1 MGEENKRNM
10 AEQGGTCLGEIQRE
24 GVGGN
29 LFEGDAWHKD
39 KEWRAIGESGST
51 AKREGCRWAVSWEW
65 GVDRLL
71 RCLTGNRKWRQ
82 QLCNSCARERG
93 GGEEGRSR
101 AGRWGLHLNSINTIV
116 ACLSEAELICSTL
129 SHVPSSNSKQGCT
142 DANTSTHNLISRE
155 AHKSTDWFIKTFQE
169 KY

>member
-39 KEWRAIGESGST
+39 KEWRAIGESDST
-51 AKREGCRWAVSWEW
+51 AKRRGLSLSSELRVRCGQTAEMP
-65 GVDRLL
+65 DR
-71 RCLTGNRKWRQ
+71 KQEMASAAMQ
-82 QLCNSCARERG
+82 QLCQGEG
-93 GGEEGRSR
+93 GEEEGRSR

-116 ACLSEAELICSTL
+116 PCLSEAELICSTL

>member
-39 KEWRAIGESGST
+39 KEWRAIGESDST
-51 AKREGCRWAVSWEW
+51 AKREGCCWAVSWEW

-93 GGEEGRSR
+93 GKRKEG
-101 AGRWGLHLNSINTIV
+101 
-116 ACLSEAELICSTL
+116 AEQGGGGYTSTPSTL
-129 SHVPSSNSKQGCT
+129 LFPAWVRPSSSVLLWVMFPPQIPNS
-142 DANTSTHNLISRE
+142 DALMPTQVLTTWSAAKLIK
-155 AHKSTDWFIKTFQE
+155 ALIDL
-169 KY
+169 

>member
-39 KEWRAIGESGST
+39 KEWRAIGESDST
-51 AKREGCRWAVSWEW
+51 AKRRGLSLSSELRVRCGPTAEMP
-65 GVDRLL
+65 DR
-71 RCLTGNRKWRQ
+71 KQEMASAAMQ
-82 QLCNSCARERG
+82 QLCQGEG
-93 GGEEGRSR
+93 GGRGRKEQSR
-101 AGRWGLHLNSINTIV
+101 EVGATPQLHQHYCSLPEWGR
-116 ACLSEAELICSTL
+116 AQCSTL